1 MALVETEQPV
11 APKSPSLMVQFAML
25 LVMTAAALGAGWF
38 SGAYLKRSEAPP
50 QPAKLSHD
58 KKAGA
63 ETEAK
68 SSSEGPALVDLA
80 PITTNLAAPADV
92 WVRMDASVVFDKQPS
107 LEMKEA
113 IHQDILAFLRTVKM
127 HQVEGASGYQHL
139 KADLKERAAIRSSGH
154 AKDFLIRTLL
164 FE

>member
-1 MALVETEQPV
+1 MMALVETDQPT
-11 APKSPSLMVQFAML
+11 APKGPSLVVQLAML

-38 SGAYLKRSEAPP
+38 AGSYLKRSEAPP

-58 KKAGA
+58 KAASKP
-63 ETEAK
+63 EEK
-68 SSSEGPALVDLA
+68 PSKEGPVLVDLA

-92 WVRMDASVVFDKQPS
+92 WVRMDASIVFDAPQPP
-107 LEMKEA
+107 EMKEA
-113 IHQDILAFLRTVKM
+113 IHQDILAFLRTTKM

-139 KADLKERAAIRSSGH
+139 KADLQERAAIRSGGH